1 MHRAHKSNTI
11 KGNSKFG
18 ECVKNPL
25 DSIPRIAFLAPI
37 LVRKQDLAGAHDE
50 RAKKK
55 NIPDEF
61 TDEPLAI
68 LPSRVSTS
76 RQDFFVFKNQ

>member
-1 MHRAHKSNTI
+1 MHRAQKSDGI

-18 ECVKNPL
+18 EHAKNQL
-25 DSIPRIAFLAPI
+25 GSIPKVAFLAPI
-37 LVRKQDLAGAHDE
+37 SVRKQDLASSHDE

-55 NIPDEF
+55 NIPDDF
-61 TDEPLAI
+61 TPEPLAI

-76 RQDFFVFKNQ
+76 SRG